1 MDKQVEELIPA
12 CYPSQLVGPRA
23 KPEPVR
29 SIRLPEGPWQD
40 ISIDLLD
47 ISDGEHLLVVVDYR
61 SRWMEAI
68 LLKKAD
74 AQHVIKSMEAI
85 FRTHGLPGTVRS
97 DDGPP
102 FELKEFEAFLEYLG
116 IEHKKGVP
124 YWPQSNGEVERCNE
138 TLLKL
143 CGFPDLKR
151 ETGGRPFR
159 TFCFSTELL
168 HILLPEC
175 PLQNCL
181 WGGNCETNFLK
192 LNSAKSKQQSR
203 ISSSS

>member
-1 MDKQVEELIPA
+1 MDKQVEELILA

-23 KPEPVR
+23 KPEPVK

-40 ISIDLLD
+40 ISTDLLD

-116 IEHKKGVP
+116 IEHKKCVP

-138 TLLKL
+138 TLLKIVRISRL
-143 CGFPDLKR
+143 EARDWQKALQDFLFQYRVTPHTV
-151 ETGGRPFR
+151 TGMSPA
-159 TFCFSTELL
+159 ELL
-168 HILLPEC
+168 MGRKLRDKLPQVEFC
-175 PLQNCL
+175 KERATEPY
-181 WGGNCETNFLK
+181 
-192 LNSAKSKQQSR
+192 
-203 ISSSS
+203 